1 MNNNNEIKIAGNM
14 DHTLDHTFESAN
26 RIYDITGICP
36 TIPTAQGGGITPKI
50 LEKNEPKL
58 VGGLGEK
65 NFGKQYRQG
74 NRVYDSQSIAM
85 CLNSQPVGNTG
96 GNSYLYLV
104 KEEKQMNDV
113 SEVGFMD
120 SGTGKHQSNTVYS
133 EEGCSPTITTLQGGT
148 QQIKICQKDNNSI
161 KKVGQISN
169 DGSQYGTVVDE
180 KGLVSTLSAGT
191 HGYANCCIHS
201 KYRIRKLTPK
211 ECFRLMN
218 FDDVDFNAA
227 EEVNSNTQLYK
238 QSGNSIVVSCLT
250 AIFSQLNIQGI
261 KPWNDRTEEEQY
273 DLVNLQQ
280 ESET

>member
-1 MNNNNEIKIAGNM
+1 MNENNEIKIAGKM

-26 RIYDITGICP
+26 RIYDTTGICP
-36 TIPTAQGGGITPKI
+36 TIPTAEGGGHTPKI
-50 LEKNEPKL
+50 LE
-58 VGGLGEK
+58 EK
-65 NFGKQYRQG
+65 GK
-74 NRVYDSQSIAM
+74 I
-85 CLNSQPVGNTG
+85 T
-96 GNSYLYLV
+96 
-104 KEEKQMNDV
+104 DV

-120 SGTGKHQSNTVYS
+120 NGTGKHQSNTVYS

-161 KKVGQISN
+161 QKIGQISN

-180 KGLVSTLSAGT
+180 KGLASTLSAGT

-218 FDDVDFNAA
+218 FDDEDFKAA

-261 KPWNDRTEEEQY
+261 KPWNDRTEEEKY
-273 DLVNLQQ
+273 ELVDLQQ
-280 ESET
+280 EEESFK